1 MPFPTFRGQAAPAA
15 GRLLAGVAAL
25 SCLAAAAEGAELHL
39 RNAADVALVHVHA
52 VDAGQAGDGPD
63 HLDGQPLAPGE
74 DVRIEL
80 PGDAC
85 RLRLRLVWLDGA
97 TMETTHDA
105 CSADGPL
112 PVSAP

>member
-1 MPFPTFRGQAAPAA
+1 MPFPTFRSQTAPAA

-25 SCLAAAAEGAELHL
+25 SRPAAAAQGTELQL

-52 VDAGQAGDGPD
+52 ADAGQAGDGPD
-63 HLDGQPLAPGE
+63 HLDGQPPAPGE
-74 DVRIEL
+74 DARIEI

-85 RLRLRLVWLDGA
+85 RRRRRLVWLDGA

-105 CSADGPL
+105 CSSDGPL
-112 PVSAP
+112 AASAP